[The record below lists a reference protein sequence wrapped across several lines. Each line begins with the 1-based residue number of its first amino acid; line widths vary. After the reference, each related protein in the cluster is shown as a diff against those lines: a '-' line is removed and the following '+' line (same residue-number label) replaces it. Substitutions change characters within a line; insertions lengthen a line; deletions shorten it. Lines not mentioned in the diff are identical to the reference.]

1 MKAIYLKEIRGFFS
15 SLSGYLIICI
25 FLLVSGLFV
34 FVFDGEFNVL
44 NYGFADLTP
53 FFLLIPWLLMFLIP
67 AICMRSFT
75 VERELGTLEILLTR
89 PISIRG
95 LIGGKF
101 LAAFTL
107 IVLALI
113 PTLIYVITV
122 GELGTTTYNIDLGST
137 FGSYLG
143 ALLLAL
149 SYTAISIFASTITK
163 NQIVAFLVAA
173 MICFAMYF
181 GFEGIAGYM
190 SSDTFLA
197 SLGMKYHY
205 ESMARGVLDTRD
217 VIYFLSVGV
226 FFFALSEI
234 SLKTSLDRN

>member
-15 SLSGYLIICI
+15 SLSGYLVICI

-53 FFLLIPWLLMFLIP
+53 FFLLIPWLFMFLIP

-75 VERELGTLEILLTR
+75 VERDLGTLEILLTR
-89 PISIRG
+89 PISIRS

-101 LAAFTL
+101 LAALTL
-107 IVLALI
+107 IILALV
-113 PTLIYVITV
+113 PTLLYVFTV
-122 GELGTTTYNIDLGST
+122 GELGTTSYNIDLGST
-137 FGSYLG
+137 LGSYLG
-143 ALLLAL
+143 TILLAL
-149 SYTAISIFASTITK
+149 GYTSIAIFSSTITK

-173 MICFAMYF
+173 MLCFAMYF
-181 GFEGIAGYM
+181 GFEGIGDYV
-190 SSDTFLA
+190 SSDTVLA
-197 SLGMKYHY
+197 SFGMKYHY

-217 VIYFLSVGV
+217 VIYFVSVAV